1 MSTLGKKIKQSE
13 YFKSSYEDYL
23 PLRGKSMEFP
33 NGETLALD
41 VDKAP
46 SGEAI
51 LYLGRPTNVGSINII
66 EMVADND
73 LSVDENLNNLYL
85 KAIDKFPELED
96 EEL

>member
-1 MSTLGKKIKQSE
+1 MSTLGNKIKQSE
-13 YFKSSYEDYL
+13 YFESSYEDYL
-23 PLRGKSMEFP
+23 PLIGRSIEFP
-33 NGETLALD
+33 NGELLAID
-41 VDKAP
+41 VDMAP

-51 LYLGRPTNVGSINII
+51 LYLGSVTNAGLIDVI

-85 KAIDKFPELED
+85 KAIEKMPELE